1 MQAYLCS
8 GVLAPDS
15 GDRDDAGA
23 SRAPWFGRRSRFGA
37 DHRSDAGGR
46 VSDEGILF
54 IVGTPIG
61 NLDDL
66 TARAV
71 ETLGAVDACYAE
83 DTRRTGRL
91 LSRLGISVPLRSL
104 HEHNERQRVSEILA
118 RLADGERLAIASDAG
133 TPTLS
138 DPGRKV
144 VAEAW
149 AAGHRV
155 VPIPGPSA
163 VPAALSG
170 AGLPADRFWFA
181 GFPPRRG
188 GERRGWLERVRRMP
202 DTIVVFE
209 APGRLAALLADLARI
224 GLDERPAAVCRELT
238 KLHETIRRGTIAEL
252 ATVYEGETVKG
263 EVTLVVAGAGEDAPD
278 RDRDADPERVR
289 ATVAELAQQGLSRRE
304 IAARL
309 EERFDV
315 TRNEAYQWSLE
326 VGRADG

>member
-1 MQAYLCS
+1 MS
-8 GVLAPDS
+8 
-15 GDRDDAGA
+15 
-23 SRAPWFGRRSRFGA
+23 
-37 DHRSDAGGR
+37 
-46 VSDEGILF
+46 EGTLF

-71 ETLGAVDACYAE
+71 ETLGTVDACYAE

-104 HEHNERQRVSEILA
+104 HEHNERRRAEEILA
-118 RLADGERLAIASDAG
+118 RLAAGEKLAIASDAG

-155 VPIPGPSA
+155 VPIPGASA
-163 VPAALSG
+163 VPAALSA

-181 GFPPRRG
+181 GFPPRKG
-188 GERRGWLERVRRMP
+188 GDRRAWLGRVRRMP
-202 DTIVVFE
+202 DTIVAFE
-209 APGRLAALLADLARI
+209 APGRLAGLLADLAAI
-224 GLDERPAAVCRELT
+224 GLGERTAAVCRELT

-263 EVTLVVAGAGEDAPD
+263 EVTLVVSGAGEDASGPD
-278 RDRDADPERVR
+278 EDADPERVR
-289 ATVAELAQQGLSRRE
+289 AVVAQLADEGLSRRA

-309 EERFDV
+309 EERFDL
-315 TRNEAYQWSLE
+315 TRNEAYEWSLE
-326 VGRADG
+326 GGRSHE